1 MFEDIKN
8 YFHLDNTDK
17 TCQLCNQPLK
27 MYTKCDGCQ
36 KFFCLSLRP
45 MFHNGE
51 WFCPLC
57 KKNFETYLEPLRQS
71 NIQDFF
77 KKIF

>member
-1 MFEDIKN
+1 
-8 YFHLDNTDK
+8 
-17 TCQLCNQPLK
+17 LK
-27 MYTKCDGCQ
+27 MYTQCDGCQ
-36 KFFCLSLRP
+36 KFFCLSHRP
-45 MFHNGE
+45 MFQKQ

-57 KKNFETYLEPLRQS
+57 EENFKAYLEPLRQS